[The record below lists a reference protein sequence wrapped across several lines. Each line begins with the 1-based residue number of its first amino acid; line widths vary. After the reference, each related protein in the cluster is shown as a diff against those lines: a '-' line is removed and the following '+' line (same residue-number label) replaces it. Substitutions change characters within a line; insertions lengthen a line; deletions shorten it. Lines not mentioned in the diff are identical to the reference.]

1 MRIMRGGM
9 LLSITMAA
17 SAIAAA
23 VTPIVIAGQWFRTN
37 SLAAMEPFLNLSSP
51 NLRMRYSNAQLGHRD
66 QKSSAVGHS
75 LPSPPIVPDARRP
88 LRPGSDRIAAGQR
101 NDAKDHDMIG
111 Q

>member
-23 VTPIVIAGQWFRTN
+23 VTPIVIAGQWFRKN
-37 SLAAMEPFLNLSSP
+37 SLAAMEPFLDLSSP

-66 QKSSAVGHS
+66 QKSSAVVI
-75 LPSPPIVPDARRP
+75 LYRARRSCP
-88 LRPGSDRIAAGQR
+88 TPDVRFAPEATELLRDSEMTRR
-101 NDAKDHDMIG
+101 TMT
-111 Q
+111 